1 MHMHQKK
8 QPNNT
13 TATMQTIPMQKLE
26 KMHEKNKQPNKQR
39 TKKTTQKGGEIK
51 KNDTR
56 RTHTSNNTTNK
67 RIRS

>member
-13 TATMQTIPMQKLE
+13 TTTMQTIPMQKLE

-39 TKKTTQKGGEIK
+39 IKKTTQKGGKIK
-51 KNDTR
+51 K
-56 RTHTSNNTTNK
+56 
-67 RIRS
+67 

>member
-1 MHMHQKK
+1 MHQKK

-13 TATMQTIPMQKLE
+13 TTTMQTIPMQKLE

-39 TKKTTQKGGEIK
+39 TKKTTQKGGKI

-56 RTHTSNNTTNK
+56 RTYASNNTTNK